1 MSFRSAGEKI
11 RQSGMGAAALAPATG
26 NIIYVDSS
34 SGIDGRRGESPE
46 HAVLTLTRA
55 LALAGAG
62 DLILLNPGGSETI
75 TAGLSVASAGIKIL
89 CPVSDPSQGF
99 TLTGAG
105 TLDLLTL
112 SADDCTVEG
121 VLFAHTGATSSA
133 AGIQVAAGVSGAT
146 IRRCRFDDSAIVT
159 NFTGFGVETVNNS
172 SDLLV
177 EGCEF
182 LDCLYGVKLV
192 CATGTTCTRPKVI
205 GGLAYVGQANAFA
218 VGAALA
224 GTGAVVGLVVEGLTI
239 VEADGDGSAATAAW
253 DGSDNT
259 DATQGTFEFP
269 AAVDQFLVTNCRA
282 YEARGQ
288 AFETLGKVNAGAAG
302 DFASNATGT
311 GSDTSAAVT
320 SVGTLVS
327 SAISATQSYGTAGS
341 TANSSSLSAVV
352 SVGSAYTA
360 SLSSGLS
367 ATVSYGVAG
376 STANSSS
383 LSAVVS
389 TGTICS
395 SGLSATQSYGTAGS
409 TANSS
414 SLSAVVSYGVAGS
427 TANSSSLS
435 AVVSYGVAGSTAN
448 SSSLSAVVSYGTAG
462 STANSSSLS
471 AVVSVG
477 TLAVGVGSPIAV
489 GLTGLIADNAIDN
502 NTQGAG
508 NTICTASG
516 TVLIEEIILA
526 KDGTN
531 LAGPTN
537 WELTTDAAYG
547 LTGVNGPVAV
557 DNLASL
563 AANKNNQATKAA
575 GTAMERFVLMNGEKI
590 YLQGDDAAGSSGGS
604 VAYSIVGRALTAGA
618 SIS

>member
-435 AVVSYGVAGSTAN
+435 AVVS
-448 SSSLSAVVSYGTAG
+448 
-462 STANSSSLS
+462 
-471 AVVSVG
+471 VG